1 MGRTEEGILHRKM
14 YLAAAF
20 VLCMSHANEHF
31 QILQREVGLFLM
43 YRKVKTEIRNIAYC
57 LKE

>member
-1 MGRTEEGILHRKM
+1 MHRKM

-31 QILQREVGLFLM
+31 QILQRAVELFLM
-43 YRKVKTEIRNIAYC
+43 YRKVRREILNIAYC